1 MKLIKRNARYWAEK
15 YRPVFFQEFK
25 WWVDLIGTLDGLWRY
40 DKPCIYYTAKEDDM
54 YRYLYY
60 FVYHP
65 ESWAL
70 GTRQHYHDF
79 EGVLMI
85 VNKKD
90 PKDSYSISRSHFSFE
105 FGLEDSRIW
114 PMLLTIEAG
123 GHGIKQV
130 YFDPIWGTHTVPFR
144 GNSIRYRNYKLIN
157 MATYRGGFDP
167 VWEIFKK
174 NHVQHPRDWVD
185 TKMNNWLRKHR
196 SRSLKDYG
204 TNTTKGLWWDDPLLL
219 LRMAKDMRLL

>member
-1 MKLIKRNARYWAEK
+1 MKPIKRNARYFAEK

-25 WWVDLIGTLDGLWRY
+25 WWCDLITPIDDQDV
-40 DKPCIYYTAKEDDM
+40 DKPCVYYTAKEDDTH
-54 YRYLYY
+54 RYLYY

-65 ESWAL
+65 ESWSPAPWS
-70 GTRQHYHDF
+70 RAHYHDF

-90 PKDSYSISRSHFSFE
+90 PKDGYSISRSHFSFE
-105 FGLEDSRIW
+105 FGFEDSRIR
-114 PMLLTIEAG
+114 PVFGIEAG
-123 GHGIKQV
+123 GHGIEST
-130 YFDPIWGTHTVPFR
+130 YSAALD
-144 GNSIRYRNYKLIN
+144 SDYIRYRNYKLIN

-174 NHVQHPRDWVD
+174 NHVQHPSLWIDL
-185 TKMNNWLRKHR
+185 KMNNWLRKHR
-196 SRSLKDYG
+196 SRSYRRYG
-204 TNTTKGLWWDDPLLL
+204 TVTTRGLWWDDPLLL